1 MNGCDSKC
9 CPVIIVHS
17 ARQAIKTLVMYET
30 IFKISTLNVV
40 NLVKAISLD
49 KVIQVN
55 KNFSTFVFSSSMYSS
70 TNFS

>member
-1 MNGCDSKC
+1 MNSCDGKC

-17 ARQAIKTLVMYET
+17 TRQAIKTLVMYET
-30 IFKISTLNVV
+30 ILKISTL

-49 KVIQVN
+49 KVVQAN

>member
-1 MNGCDSKC
+1 MNGCDGKC
-9 CPVIIVHS
+9 CPVIIVDN
-17 ARQAIKTLVMYET
+17 AREAMKTLVMYET
-30 IFKISTLNVV
+30 ICKISTLNVV
-40 NLVKAISLD
+40 NLVKAISID